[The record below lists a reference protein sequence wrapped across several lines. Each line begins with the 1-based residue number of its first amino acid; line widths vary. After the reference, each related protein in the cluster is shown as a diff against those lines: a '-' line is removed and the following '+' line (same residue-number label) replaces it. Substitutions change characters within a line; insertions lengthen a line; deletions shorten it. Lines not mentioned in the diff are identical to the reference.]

1 METGDFGFG
10 KIIIVVFSI
19 SLAIFII
26 GQPRMN
32 KHYQKKREAVRT
44 EQVQKQDREFKELRN
59 NHYIS
64 IDQFSSLFKKAKKT
78 KNKNLINQMGRVT
91 VVDNQTGYTF
101 TVKTNA
107 YGYDLT
113 PLKRDGKTVINKDW
127 KKNHV

>member
-1 METGDFGFG
+1 MEIGDFDFG
-10 KIIIVVFSI
+10 KVIIVVFSI
-19 SLAIFII
+19 PLAIFII
-26 GQPRMN
+26 GQPRIN
-32 KHYQKKREAVRT
+32 KHYQQKREAVRT

-64 IDQFSSLFKKAKKT
+64 IDQFNSLFEKAKKT